1 MSINTLFITPPFT
14 QLNTAYPATAHIKSF
29 LDSKDVKATQMDLS
43 VALFSTVFT
52 KEFIDAIFKQADMLG
67 NKDLPLVYS

>member
-1 MSINTLFITPPFT
+1 MSINTLFRTPPFT

-43 VALFSTVFT
+43 IAVF
-52 KEFIDAIFKQADMLG
+52 DS
-67 NKDLPLVYS
+67 VYQRIYRCYF

>member
-1 MSINTLFITPPFT
+1 MSINTLLITPPFT
-14 QLNTAYPATAHIKSF
+14 QLNRAYPATTHIKSF

-67 NKDLPLVYS
+67 NKDLLLVYS